1 MKNKLVSIVVPAYN
15 EEESIPLFMEEISKV
30 FASIENVQFECI
42 FIDDGS
48 NDSTLEVLE
57 YMFQKYP
64 QVKYISFSRNFGK
77 EAALLAGLTESLKG
91 RGDFIAVMDADL
103 QDPPS
108 LLPEMLNAITE
119 EGFDCVATRRV
130 TRKGEPPIR
139 SFFAKCFYK
148 IINKISDTQMEDG
161 ARDFRLMKRQVVEAV
176 LSLREYN
183 RFSKGLFSWVGF
195 STKWIAYDNIER
207 VAGTTKWSF
216 GKLLLYS
223 LDGIIAFSV
232 KPLMIASLFGIL
244 FCFIAILG
252 LCFII
257 VRWFAFGDPVA
268 GWASTATIILL
279 VGGIQLFCVGI
290 LGQYL
295 AKAYMELKRR
305 PSYIVKLSRHA
316 RKDE

>member
-1 MKNKLVSIVVPAYN
+1 MMMKNKLVSIVVPAYN

-148 IINKISDTQMEDG
+148 KT
-161 ARDFRLMKRQVVEAV
+161 
-176 LSLREYN
+176 
-183 RFSKGLFSWVGF
+183 
-195 STKWIAYDNIER
+195 
-207 VAGTTKWSF
+207 
-216 GKLLLYS
+216 
-223 LDGIIAFSV
+223 
-232 KPLMIASLFGIL
+232 
-244 FCFIAILG
+244 
-252 LCFII
+252 
-257 VRWFAFGDPVA
+257 
-268 GWASTATIILL
+268 
-279 VGGIQLFCVGI
+279 
-290 LGQYL
+290 
-295 AKAYMELKRR
+295 
-305 PSYIVKLSRHA
+305 H
-316 RKDE
+316 